1 MKVKKI
7 AIVGGGTAGVVTAL
21 ILRKTFDNLHIDLIE
36 SDKIGIVGVGEGST
50 EHWQT
55 FMQHCDISTTELI
68 RETDATFKYGIN
80 FENWTGDGSNYIH
93 SISSAFNMSSQS
105 NSKFVY
111 SYLISKGAGP
121 KDLVHKYIQESLHR
135 MPFFTINQFHFD
147 THKLN
152 KFLHDLCDK
161 RNIKTIK
168 AEIKEVKLAEDGSIS
183 KLVSEDDR
191 SFEYDLY
198 VDCTGF
204 HRLLLHKAMGVKWKS
219 YSKYL
224 PMNSAIAFPTETT
237 EKIPSWTLSRAMTS
251 GWLWRIPTQKRYGN
265 GYVFNDNFIS
275 FDQAVQEVEQH
286 YGHEINVGKKV
297 SFDAGCL
304 EKFWVKNC
312 VAIGL
317 SSSFVEP
324 LEASS
329 IGCSIQQA
337 MKLNLV
343 LPAYTPGVNTEMAI
357 NAFNSECDELL
368 ENILDYIALH
378 YVTKRD
384 DTDFW
389 KSTHSLPKPPGLE
402 ERLELYKHKMPS
414 PAEFLNRKVMFK
426 EANWIVV
433 MHGLGLIS
441 QEVAQADVDIQ
452 PKHLIDSIPYNLP
465 KEDITSPDFKDHRY
479 ALQWLMDNPEQ
490 M

>member
-7 AIVGGGTAGVVTAL
+7 AIVGGGTAGAVTAL
-21 ILRKTFDNLHIDLIE
+21 ILRKTYENLEIDLVE

-68 RETDATFKYGIN
+68 KNTDATFKYGIN
-80 FENWTGDGSNYIH
+80 FENWTGDNSSYIH

-111 SYLISKGAGP
+111 SYLISKGAQP
-121 KDLVHKYIQESLHR
+121 SDLVHKYIAKSLHR

-147 THKLN
+147 TNKLN
-152 KFLHDLCDK
+152 KFLHDLCDS

-168 AEIKEVKLAEDGSIS
+168 AEVKEVKLAEDGSIDCLITEADQTL
-183 KLVSEDDR
+183 K
-191 SFEYDLY
+191 YDLY

-204 HRLLLHKAMGVKWKS
+204 HRVLLHKAMGVKWKS
-219 YSKYL
+219 YNKYL

-237 EKIPSWTLSRAMTS
+237 EKIPSWTLARAMNS
-251 GWLWRIPTQKRYGN
+251 GWLWRIPTQQRYGN
-265 GYVFNDNFIS
+265 GYVFNDNFTS
-275 FDQAVQEVEQH
+275 FEQAVQEVEQY
-286 YGHEINVGKKV
+286 YGHEIDVRKKV
-297 SFDAGCL
+297 SFDAGSL

-337 MKLNLV
+337 MKLNTV
-343 LPAYTPGVNTEMAI
+343 LPAYMPGVNTEMAV
-357 NAFNSECDELL
+357 NAFNTECDELL

-378 YVTKRD
+378 YVTPRN
-384 DTDFW
+384 DTEFW

-441 QEVAQADVDIQ
+441 QEAAQADVDMQ
-452 PKHLIDSIPYNLP
+452 PKHLIESIPYNLP
-465 KEDITSPDFKDHRY
+465 KEDLSSPDFYDHRY
-479 ALQWLMDNPEQ
+479 ALQWLIDNPEQ
-490 M
+490 I

>member
-1 MKVKKI
+1 MKIKKI
-7 AIVGGGTAGVVTAL
+7 AVVGGGTAGVVTAL
-21 ILRKTFDNLHIDLIE
+21 ILRKTYDNLEIDLIE

-50 EHWQT
+50 EHWAT

-68 RETDATFKYGIN
+68 KNTDATFKYGIN
-80 FENWTGDGSNYIH
+80 FENWTGDNSNYIH

-121 KDLVHKYIQESLHR
+121 KDLVHKYIEQSLHR

-147 THKLN
+147 TNKLN

-168 AEIKEVKLAEDGSIS
+168 AEIKEVKLAEDGAIS
-183 KLVSEDDR
+183 ELISEDGR

-198 VDCTGF
+198 IDCTGF

-219 YSKYL
+219 YNKYL

-251 GWLWRIPTQKRYGN
+251 GWLWRIPTQSRYGN

-275 FDQAVQEVEQH
+275 ADQAVEEVEQY
-286 YGHEINVGKKV
+286 YGHKINVGKHV

-337 MKLNLV
+337 FKLNQV
-343 LPAYTPGVNTEMAI
+343 LPSYMPGVNIEMAV
-357 NAFNSECDELL
+357 NAFNTECDELL
-368 ENILDYIALH
+368 DNILDYIALH

-384 DTDFW
+384 DTEFW
-389 KSTHSLPKPPGLE
+389 KSTHSLPKPAGLE
-402 ERLELYKHKMPS
+402 ERLEMYKHKMPNPS
-414 PAEFLNRKVMFK
+414 EFLNRKVMFK

-441 QEVAQADVDIQ
+441 QEAAQADVDMQ
-452 PKHLIDSIPYNLP
+452 PKHLVESIPYNLP
-465 KEDITSPDFKDHRY
+465 KEDLTSTEFHDHRY